1 MYVGV
6 GSTKFDEMVS
16 DGRMPKPKKVD
27 GQLIW
32 DMRQLYVHT
41 PEPPAPP
48 TPLPRRPE
56 VSVIG
61 FGDYVKIGYSTAFPY
76 RLRAIQGNVPVPL
89 TIYGRFVGRQTQE
102 RVLHRRF
109 AAHRL
114 NGEWFRFEGALA
126 DWIKEGCPYP

>member
-41 PEPPAPP
+41 PEPPTLPMPP
-48 TPLPRRPE
+48 TKKPE
-56 VSVIG
+56 VYVIG
-61 FGDYVKIGYSTAFPY
+61 FGDYVKIGYSTAFPF
-76 RLRAIQGNVPVPL
+76 RLRDIQAHVPVPL
-89 TIYGRFVGRQTQE
+89 TIYARFSGRQTQE
-102 RVLHRRF
+102 RALHRRF
-109 AAHRL
+109 AEHRL
-114 NGEWFRFEGALA
+114 NGEWFRFDGALA
-126 DWIKEGCPYP
+126 AWIKAGCP